1 MCRFLIERRASIDTM
16 RADGMKAL
24 HCAVLREATFA
35 PRAGEGSVIALV
47 AEMRA
52 DPQVRSRSGL
62 TALALVLNPGLQAPR
77 RMVALRTVIDIKADL
92 DAATN
97 PDGSRPLHTTVNHNM
112 QGEAAVLLERRA
124 DPNVSRQ
131 DACTPLHLAV
141 FKGSLPM
148 VELLLRARADPSLP
162 TRNNLSAL
170 ELARQHGFDAIL
182 RRLQQ

>member
-1 MCRFLIERRASIDTM
+1 
-16 RADGMKAL
+16 MKAL

-112 QGEAAVLLERRA
+112 QGEAAVLLERLGHSE
-124 DPNVSRQ
+124 SRQ